1 MSVPLCKFCTAQG
14 AEKVLA
20 GNTIFI
26 TSPLDLND
34 PFEMR
39 PAWTNEHELD
49 QYENQ
54 QIRSTLVTG
63 MPLYVCTEK
72 GLVKGGTMPLLK
84 VEPPAPVDDQIGIAD
99 RYNKFVFDALH
110 SRFRVLSLVPS
121 VVDLSNTLT
130 KSTPQ
135 DTLMWS
141 HYGDQFQGVCLV
153 LDAEK
158 FNNGLQAGGYPVTYE
173 AQRRSLP
180 PVIYGAWKNLVMS
193 HDPSATEE
201 SERQLHQRY
210 MEMLTSKSPM
220 WGYENEIRMIYDLAK
235 LDPVFDYTEISF
247 ACADCRERGLP
258 KESCKMPWFRD
269 AVRLPSE
276 AVLGVIFGADCPS
289 NYVTRLLPIL
299 AEERYKNVK
308 LYWSSLHSAEYVIH
322 YLERDAKTISIHQ
335 KAHSERV
342 AGAKNHYIYKDGLTS
357 CSTYAAQKGVNYHP
371 PS

>member
-49 QYENQ
+49 QYENR

-63 MPLYVCTEK
+63 MPFYVCTEK
-72 GLVKGGTMPLLK
+72 GLVKGGAMPPLT
-84 VEPPAPVDDQIGIAD
+84 VEPLVSVDDQIGISD
-99 RYNKFVFDALH
+99 RYNEFVFDALH
-110 SRFRVLSLVPS
+110 RRFRVLSLVPS
-121 VVDLSNTLT
+121 VVDLANTLT
-130 KSTPQ
+130 KSRLQ

-153 LDAEK
+153 IDADK
-158 FNNGLQAGGYPVTYE
+158 FNNGLRAGGYPVTYE
-173 AQRRSLP
+173 AQRKSLP
-180 PVIYGAWKNLVMS
+180 PSIYGAWKNLEMS
-193 HDPSATEE
+193 HDRSAAEE
-201 SERQLHQRY
+201 RERRLHERY
-210 MEMLTSKSPM
+210 MEMLTSKSPI
-220 WGYENEIRMIYDLAK
+220 WAYENEVRMIYDLAN
-235 LDPVFDYTEISF
+235 LDPGSDFTEISS
-247 ACADCRERGLP
+247 ACADCRDKGLP
-258 KESCKMPWFRD
+258 KEGCKMLWFRD
-269 AVRLPSE
+269 VVRLPSE

-289 NYVTRLLPIL
+289 NYVARLLPIL
-299 AEERYKNVK
+299 AEDRYKDVR

-322 YLERDAKTISIHQ
+322 YLETDVKTISIYQ

-342 AGAKNHYIYKDGLTS
+342 ARAKNHYISKDGRAS
-357 CSTYAAQKGVNYHP
+357 CSTYAAQKGVNYHL